1 MKQLFAVLLVLFAW
15 SVNTYAKEAEPVMGD
30 EVLQER
36 VMKLAGE
43 LRCLVCQGESLAESH
58 SDFAKDMLVKIRELI
73 QQGKTNQEVKDYLV
87 ERYGDF
93 ILYRPP
99 FSGITAYIWV
109 APFVLGLAGAG
120 LLIFN
125 IRRRRERVKVVP
137 LSEEEQA
144 RVNNLLKEDTGD
156 SKAAMAS
163 EGDRP

>member
-1 MKQLFAVLLVLFAW
+1 MKQLFAVLLMLFAW
-15 SVNTYAKEAEPVMGD
+15 SVNAYAKEAEPVMGD

>member
-1 MKQLFAVLLVLFAW
+1 MKQLFAVLLILFAW
-15 SVNTYAKEAEPVMGD
+15 SVNAYAKEAEPVMGD

-73 QQGKTNQEVKDYLV
+73 QQGKTNQQVKDYLV
-87 ERYGDF
+87 ARYGDF

-109 APFVLGLAGAG
+109 APFVLGLV
-120 LLIFN
+120 
-125 IRRRRERVKVVP
+125 RELR
-137 LSEEEQA
+137 
-144 RVNNLLKEDTGD
+144 
-156 SKAAMAS
+156 
-163 EGDRP
+163 